1 MLLEPD
7 IDVSA
12 VREWCVSNGVNATIN
27 PTIYRG
33 RIRHY
38 EAKMSSDDMFL
49 FRFRWNEKTRTVCDN
64 DAGPV
69 DGNNVVPFS
78 PCFEQPS

>member
-7 IDVSA
+7 IDVA
-12 VREWCVSNGVNATIN
+12 EVRRWCVSNGVNATIN

-38 EAKMSSDDMFL
+38 EAVMSSDDMFL
-49 FRFRWNEKTRTVCDN
+49 LRLRWNDKTRTVEH

-69 DGNNVVPFS
+69 DSNNVVPFKR
-78 PCFEQPS
+78 P